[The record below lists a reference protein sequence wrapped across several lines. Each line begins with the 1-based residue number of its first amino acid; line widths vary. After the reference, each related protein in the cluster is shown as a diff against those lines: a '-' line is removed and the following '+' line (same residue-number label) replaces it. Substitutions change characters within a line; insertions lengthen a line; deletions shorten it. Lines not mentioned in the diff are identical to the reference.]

1 MNSQTLIPTGQW
13 NGFYTES
20 HKDQRGWMHQYLEF
34 NDGELKG
41 EGTDYV
47 GPWTLQG
54 KYDLS
59 KLQCQWVKIYVGK
72 HHVNYLGTISK
83 TGITGVW
90 DIRGSV
96 TGPFH
101 IWPQHLTEFDSLYMQ
116 QDIEQTPLKQ
126 QPQPPIN
133 LDDLDLDAGGHFLA

>member
-1 MNSQTLIPTGQW
+1 MTPQALIPTGQW
-13 NGFYTES
+13 NGFYIES
-20 HKDQRGWMHQYLEF
+20 HQERRGWMHQYLEF

-59 KLQCQWVKIYVGK
+59 SLKCVWVKSYVGK
-72 HHVNYLGTISK
+72 HDVTYRGTINK

-90 DIRGSV
+90 DIRESITGS
-96 TGPFH
+96 FH

-116 QDIEQTPLKQ
+116 EDLEKTPLRQ
-126 QPQPPIN
+126 QPPIN
-133 LDDLDLDAGGHFLA
+133 LDDLDLDPGGPFLA

>member
-1 MNSQTLIPTGQW
+1 MNSQSLIPTGQW
-13 NGFYTES
+13 NGFYIES
-20 HKDQRGWMHQYLEF
+20 HQDKRGWMHQYLEF

-47 GPWTLQG
+47 GPWTLHG

-59 KLQCQWVKIYVGK
+59 KNICQWIKFYVGK
-72 HHVNYLGTISK
+72 HEVTYAGTISE

-101 IWPQHLTEFDSLYMQ
+101 IWPKHLTEFDSLYMQ
-116 QDIEQTPLKQ
+116 EDLEQTPLKQ
-126 QPQPPIN
+126 QPPID
-133 LDDLDLDAGGHFLA
+133 LDDLDFSDGGHFFA

>member
-1 MNSQTLIPTGQW
+1 MNSQSLIPTGQW

-20 HKDQRGWMHQYLEF
+20 HKDKRGWMHQYLEF

-59 KLQCQWVKIYVGK
+59 KHICQWVKTYVGK
-72 HHVNYLGTISK
+72 HDVNYAGTISK

-96 TGPFH
+96 SGPFH

-116 QDIEQTPLKQ
+116 QDLEQTPLKQ
-126 QPQPPIN
+126 QRQPPIN
-133 LDDLDLDAGGHFLA
+133 LDDLDFDIGGHFLA

>member
-1 MNSQTLIPTGQW
+1 MNAQRLIPTGQW

-20 HKDQRGWMHQYLEF
+20 CREGRGWMHQYLEF

-54 KYDLS
+54 RYDLDS
-59 KLQCQWVKIYVGK
+59 RKCKWVKSYVNKHNVNYVG
-72 HHVNYLGTISK
+72 TIGD

-90 DIRGSV
+90 DIRGSN

-101 IWPQHLTEFDSLYMQ
+101 IWPQHMTEFDRLYMQ
-116 QDIEQTPLKQ
+116 EDLEQTPLRK
-126 QPQPPIN
+126 QPPIN
-133 LDDLDLDAGGHFLA
+133 FDDLNLDAGGPFLA